1 MNNLINSDGSLKT
14 SRSIRKLYTISTT
27 TPRVDLC
34 ELMDK
39 LYDDALDMSHE
50 SNIRAFLWKSVDNV
64 CNVFILI
71 ATAIITAL
79 GSAAS
84 IIGNNAMNNTSAI
97 TREEISFAY
106 AIVAISATSFVIKG
120 LTMYFLFRKRALNE
134 KSNSIKLKKI
144 ARTVKMLKNTPK
156 LSNQEILRQ
165 LDLLY
170 AEIDQIELNT
180 FSTEIGENIGM
191 ASNVKATNS
200 GGLSPDIKLPVNKEE
215 IITNAVDKI
224 TEVISDFTEVKSENT
239 LTSVNVI

>member
-14 SRSIRKLYTISTT
+14 SRSIRKLYTINPT

-50 SNIRAFLWKSVDNV
+50 SNIRAFLWKSADNI

-84 IIGNNAMNNTSAI
+84 IIGNNSMNNVTVLK
-97 TREEISFAY
+97 EEISFAY

-144 ARTVKMLKNTPK
+144 ARTVKMLKNTPR
-156 LSNQEILRQ
+156 LNNQEILRQ

-180 FSTEIGENIGM
+180 FSTEVGENIGM
-191 ASNVKATNS
+191 ASKVKMTNS

-215 IITNAVDKI
+215 IIANAVDKI
-224 TEVISDFTEVKSENT
+224 TDVISENT